1 MIRVATWCAMMWDGV
16 ESACYH
22 RARGGLVRVCVR
34 VVGRARGRKNQ
45 MKKSLCVWDSCATRE
60 REREREMEG
69 ENESRDAT
77 AICTSYCPREE

>member
-22 RARGGLVRVCVR
+22 RARGGLVRVCVCVR

-60 REREREMEG
+60 RERERDGGG
-69 ENESRDAT
+69 E
-77 AICTSYCPREE
+77 